1 MLAWQACNASVAIDG
16 AADIGRVVTL
26 RGSNM
31 RNPVLQCRSCAQLL
45 PWKNVDQEDL
55 EDVVDGPGEYTQRS
69 KRE

>member
-31 RNPVLQCRSCAQLL
+31 RNPVLQCTSCAQLVR
-45 PWKNVDQEDL
+45 WKCVDQEDL
-55 EDVVDGPGEYTQRS
+55 GDVVGGPGEHTQRS